1 MIALLELRHKKCVSK
16 TCVSQVILFR
26 IPLNYKLEQSFRW
39 TWFQNVAILSTHCC
53 SPPPPPA
60 DHLDNFGKL
69 STRAFLSEAHIPSP
83 VSKPYR
89 VEQSSLQL
97 FCFISILF
105 LLCLNVIQSNRKSIL
120 NSDAFSSYIKVIKGF
135 TVYTQ
140 NEKCNWTKTLIFFP
154 HYQFVI

>member
-1 MIALLELRHKKCVSK
+1 MCSSVSFKTQEMCFSSNPLQNSFKLQTCAKFLLNLVPKCGNSVHSLLQP
-16 TCVSQVILFR
+16 TR
-26 IPLNYKLEQSFRW
+26 TTR
-39 TWFQNVAILSTHCC
+39 
-53 SPPPPPA
+53 PA

-69 STRAFLSEAHIPSP
+69 STRAFLSEAHIPPP

-89 VEQSSLQL
+89 AEQSSLQL

-140 NEKCNWTKTLIFFP
+140 NEKYNWKWNNMQYEMT
-154 HYQFVI
+154 

>member
-1 MIALLELRHKKCVSK
+1 MSKVSAELGSKCGNSVHSLLEP
-16 TCVSQVILFR
+16 T
-26 IPLNYKLEQSFRW
+26 
-39 TWFQNVAILSTHCC
+39 TSTTR
-53 SPPPPPA
+53 PA

-69 STRAFLSEAHIPSP
+69 STRAFLSVAHIPPP

-89 VEQSSLQL
+89 AEQSSLQL

-140 NEKCNWTKTLIFFP
+140 NEKYNCTKTLIFFFTLSVCNLNI
-154 HYQFVI
+154 HSSK